1 MKEAFLSMK
10 RLTRNVLP
18 AIAALALLFCARGN
32 AGEPLR
38 FTTVREVTDRIA
50 SARSVT
56 VSAYT
61 LSPRGTMTRALLAAA
76 QRGARVRVVLDG
88 HAFGAAQHANLA
100 TGLELRQAHVRVDY
114 TLEPLHMKAAAIDDA
129 LYLSDRNWT
138 SRSRAEVVLQ
148 DAIPQDKPIVLRAV
162 EGTPGSNGH
171 LWTRK
176 GDALQAEARVLQSN
190 ASHDASM
197 ETESFGSGTKVFDAL
212 TARRARGD
220 RVRLIVAALEE
231 RSRGS
236 NAERAALARLAQ
248 AGVEIRVGTSGEKIA
263 LDGENGWLGSAN
275 ATRGL
280 ADQIDWGM
288 ITQGAMTAT
297 LRQKFEENWNAAS
310 SDL

>member
-1 MKEAFLSMK
+1 MEAALLSMV
-10 RLTRNVLP
+10 RLTRNMLP
-18 AIAALALLFCARGN
+18 AVATLALFLCARGA

-38 FTTVREVTDRIA
+38 FTTVREVAERIA
-50 SARSVT
+50 SARSVM

-61 LSPRGTMTRALLAAA
+61 LSPRGAMARALLAAGT
-76 QRGARVRVVLDG
+76 RGAHVRVVLDG

-114 TLEPLHMKAAAIDDA
+114 TQEPLHMKAAAIDDA
-129 LYLSDRNWT
+129 VYLSDRNWT

-148 DAIPQDKPIVLRAV
+148 DALPQDKPIVLHAV
-162 EGTPGSNGH
+162 DGTPGSNGH

-176 GDALQAEARVLQSN
+176 GDALQAEARVLASN
-190 ASHDASM
+190 ASHDAAM
-197 ETESFGSGTKVFDAL
+197 ETESFGSGTKVYDAL

-231 RSRGS
+231 RSKGQ
-236 NAERAALARLAQ
+236 NAERAALARLAA

-263 LDGENGWLGSAN
+263 LDGEYGWLGSAN

-280 ADQIDWGM
+280 ANQIDWGM
-288 ITQGAMTAT
+288 TTQGAMTAA
-297 LRQKFEENWNAAS
+297 LREKFEENWSAAS
-310 SDL
+310 SEL

>member
-1 MKEAFLSMK
+1 MK
-10 RLTRNVLP
+10 RLMPNVLP
-18 AIAALALLFCARGN
+18 AIAALALLLCTHGN

-38 FTTVREVTDRIA
+38 FTTVREVTDRIGG
-50 SARSVT
+50 ARSVI

-61 LSPRGTMTRALLAAA
+61 LSPRGAMARALLAAA
-76 QRGARVRVVLDG
+76 ARGAHVRVVLDG

-100 TGLELRQAHVRVDY
+100 TGLELRQARVRVEY
-114 TLEPLHMKAAAIDDA
+114 TQEPLHMKAAAIDDA

-138 SRSRAEVVLQ
+138 TRSRAEVVLQ
-148 DAIPQDKPIVLRAV
+148 DSIPQDKPIVLRAV
-162 EGTPGSNGH
+162 DGTPGSNGH

-190 ASHDASM
+190 ASHDAAM
-197 ETESFGSGTKVFDAL
+197 ETESFGSGTKVYDAL

-231 RSRGS
+231 RSKGS

-248 AGVEIRVGTSGEKIA
+248 AGVEVRVGTSGEKLA

-280 ADQIDWGM
+280 ANQIDWGI
-288 ITQGAMTAT
+288 ITQGAMTAA
-297 LRQKFEENWNAAS
+297 LREKFEQNWNAAS
-310 SDL
+310 SER